1 MFSIE
6 ELTGKFNSMTS
17 EQQAGVYQE
26 LTTNIHVYSQI
37 MPNLPLIKY
46 IVGGDSAVPV
56 NQHGPIITRY
66 KEWVATQK

>member
-17 EQQAGVYQE
+17 EQQDGVYQE